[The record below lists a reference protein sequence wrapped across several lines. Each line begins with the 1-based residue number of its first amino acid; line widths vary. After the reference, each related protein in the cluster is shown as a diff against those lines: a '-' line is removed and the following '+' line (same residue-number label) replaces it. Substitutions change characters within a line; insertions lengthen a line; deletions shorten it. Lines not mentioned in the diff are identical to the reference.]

1 MDSSLRDPKQIVYI
15 DIKLV
20 IMVLGMTTPLFL
32 FMYLHA
38 NMLSFFSKKKSTS
51 SIENTH
57 YFDQ

>member
-1 MDSSLRDPKQIVYI
+1 MDSSLRDPKQIVFI

-20 IMVLGMTTPLFL
+20 IVVLGMTTPLFL

-38 NMLSFFSKKKSTS
+38 NMLNIVKRKSTY